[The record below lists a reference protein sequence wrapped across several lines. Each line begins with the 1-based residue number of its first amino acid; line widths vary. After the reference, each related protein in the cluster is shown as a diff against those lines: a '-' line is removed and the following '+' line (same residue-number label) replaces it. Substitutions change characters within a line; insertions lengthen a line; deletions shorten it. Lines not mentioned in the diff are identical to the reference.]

1 MVTKDIPDS
10 LTEVYNGATK
20 MTKHRLQALDR
31 LRDMATMNMPDK
43 DVRRLD
49 RDYVILIEAITKL
62 REYEEN
68 NRKKAVLLGG
78 DG

>member
-1 MVTKDIPDS
+1 
-10 LTEVYNGATK
+10 
-20 MTKHRLQALDR
+20 MTKHRLQSLDR

-49 RDYVILIEAITKL
+49 RDYVVLIEAITKL

-68 NRKKAVLLGG
+68 RGKKAVLLGG